1 MSFHRS
7 SRVIT
12 LAACFLAA
20 CAAPTDNSQKAQP
33 AITALPRPLS
43 TQEQIAASA
52 TSEFGLALFRS
63 ANASSARDMN
73 LALSPVSASLALG
86 MLMNGAEGQTFDEIR
101 RTLGFGTRTLGEVN
115 TAYRALIPLLASVDP
130 SVTMKFANAAWFD
143 LSTPSSTTFAASIT
157 DAFAAKVA
165 AVPLASPATVK
176 TINDW
181 ASANTNGRIP
191 TVVDAI
197 DPTAVAVLLN
207 ATYFKGKW
215 RSQFDAAATH
225 SAPFHV
231 SASRTEQLPMMS
243 NQNGLARTGEL
254 ADGTIIGELPYGG
267 DAFVMDVILPPLG
280 AIEASVDALTTARL
294 RSLIVSMTDSAG
306 HMLVELPKFRLETSR
321 ELAPTLISLG
331 MPRVFGAAQLDPM
344 FARPAPGAAVSS
356 VLQKVFVDVNE
367 EGTEAA
373 AVTAITVR
381 AVSVGPH
388 FVVDRPFIF
397 LIRERFTGTVL
408 FIGKVVRPVAP

>member
-243 NQNGLARTGEL
+243 NQNGLARTGGL

-381 AVSVGPH
+381 AISVAPH